1 MITPVAMS
9 TTVLNTLRIPTGF
22 TNKLL
27 PKAKESKIF
36 PICEYTLHFDGC
48 SKGNPGY
55 AGIGIVIYKN
65 NEEIYCSSKF
75 IGIKTNNQSEYLAL
89 IFGLEEAL
97 KMGIDTISILGDSLL
112 VINQI
117 NGIYKVKSDTL
128 VELNQEANELKKQ
141 FKYIVFN
148 HIVREKNKRADEL
161 SNIALLNIS
170 TVAEVAAVAAVE
182 SITDNSDDFIIKD
195 LKEDW
200 IEEEKLDEMTV
211 SRMKTHTSSN
221 KPKKKINSFFP
232 TIKTLK

>member
-1 MITPVAMS
+1 MITPVSMS
-9 TTVLNTLRIPTGF
+9 TTVLNTLRIPTGL

-27 PKAKESKIF
+27 PKAKESKIY
-36 PICEYTLHFDGC
+36 PICEYTLNFDGC

-128 VELNQEANELKKQ
+128 IELNQEANELKKQ

-148 HIVREKNKRADEL
+148 HIVRDKNKRADEL

-170 TVAEVAAVAAVE
+170 TVESTVEEVA
-182 SITDNSDDFIIKD
+182 DNIDDFIIKD

-232 TIKTLK
+232 TIKTLKKNNAK